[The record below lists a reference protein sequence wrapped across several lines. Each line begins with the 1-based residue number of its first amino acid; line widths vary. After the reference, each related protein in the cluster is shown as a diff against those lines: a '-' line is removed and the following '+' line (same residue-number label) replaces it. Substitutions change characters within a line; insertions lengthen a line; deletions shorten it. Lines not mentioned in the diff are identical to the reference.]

1 MIGWNFY
8 RHDTIIEVYD
18 YPIWGSSLRDSKCE
32 LGMGDIIDSEGI
44 GVGLE
49 VRADVKKEKSDF

>member
-1 MIGWNFY
+1 
-8 RHDTIIEVYD
+8 
-18 YPIWGSSLRDSKCE
+18 